1 MGSHAKYGE
10 DGTEIVA
17 ERAIGR
23 DDYGQ
28 PQFRKRSNMRQPRAY
43 PVGGPVR
50 GPLSLWQSLFGG
62 GSQYNRRYRLT
73 FILNPNWHELR
84 KQEKCS
90 SLAPPRS
97 KFYKTQ

>member
-73 FILNPNWHELR
+73 FMLR
-84 KQEKCS
+84 Y
-90 SLAPPRS
+90 P
-97 KFYKTQ
+97 

>member
-1 MGSHAKYGE
+1 MQVNLILLLLTRIYFQVYVGSHAKYGE

-43 PVGGPVR
+43 PAGGPVR

-62 GSQYNRRYRLT
+62 GSQYTRRYR
-73 FILNPNWHELR
+73 
-84 KQEKCS
+84 
-90 SLAPPRS
+90 
-97 KFYKTQ
+97 